1 MGRQVNGE
9 TVLSIIRGMPNSL
22 PILATSSI
30 GKTFNLG
37 FGIVSP
43 KKALVFS
50 STSSLNVSGFSGSAK
65 RTSIPNC
72 LKVFTNKF
80 QVPP

>member
-1 MGRQVNGE
+1 
-9 TVLSIIRGMPNSL
+9 
-22 PILATSSI
+22 LATSSI
-30 GKTFNLG
+30 GKTFSLG
-37 FGIVSP
+37 FGTVSP

-50 STSSLNVSGFSGSAK
+50 STSSPNVSGFSGSAK

-80 QVPP
+80 QVTTYRLGEETILSPALHRF